1 MKHKHRGFTFE
12 VSVRLVARTEE
23 VLGCAWLASL
33 ALAASV
39 LDCLESLERVLRELM
54 LLASALLEAVRKVI
68 QSRIQSSMMPYCSA
82 IHHPVIDDLR
92 WNIGADGFHILEK
105 GY

>member
-1 MKHKHRGFTFE
+1 MFE

-23 VLGCAWLASL
+23 VLGCAWF

-39 LDCLESLERVLRELM
+39 LDRLESLERVLRELM

-92 WNIGADGFHILEK
+92 WNIGADGFHILVK
-105 GY
+105 LRRY